1 MTNPARTALVGSLA
15 ALTLLA
21 SCARAAPGPAAET
34 DRPVIRVAYNSEADL
49 EDLPSLLAHE
59 ILREHGYTVETI
71 FFAQSELGVQAL
83 AQGEADFG
91 HGALR
96 PYWAAVAEGAEVL
109 TLMEHVANAWS
120 IVSLREIIECA
131 DLAGRRMAQH
141 SPGGVSK
148 ALSDA
153 YIAQACPGVEPI
165 ELIIPGSGNR
175 AAALLAGEIDAT
187 PLELA
192 DVAQLLAQGGDR
204 FHILVRFAEELP
216 GLKTSG
222 VTVRAAFARQ
232 HPQAVT
238 DYLQALLE
246 SHRRLAEDPGP
257 LVTAA
262 VEQLGL
268 DPETAAAAVEAYMA
282 IDAWHPNGGLDR
294 ASVAASLAFYQQMGS
309 LPEGLTAEAVA
320 DLTYLEAAL
329 DEIGR
334 W

>member
-1 MTNPARTALVGSLA
+1 MIQPSRVALISGLLTLALLA
-15 ALTLLA
+15 A
-21 SCARAAPGPAAET
+21 CGPAAPGPAGEAS
-34 DRPVIRVAYNSEADL
+34 RPVIRVAYNSEADL
-49 EDLPSLLAHE
+49 EDLPSLLAHD
-59 ILREHGYTVETI
+59 ILRADGYTVETV

-96 PYWAAVAEGAEVL
+96 PYWAAVAEGAEVM

-120 IVSLREIIECA
+120 IVSLREVAACA
-131 DLAGRRMAQH
+131 DLDGRRLAQH

-153 YIAQACPGVEPI
+153 YIAQTCPGIETV

-192 DVAQLLAQGGDR
+192 DVVPVLTQGGDR
-204 FHILVRFAEELP
+204 FHVLVRFAEALP

-222 VTVRAAFARQ
+222 VTVRAAFARE
-232 HPQAVT
+232 HPQAVA
-238 DYLQALLE
+238 DYLRAMLQAQ
-246 SHRRLAEDPGP
+246 RALAGDPAP
-257 LVTAA
+257 LVAAA

-268 DPETAAAAVEAYMA
+268 DPESAAAIVAAYLEIEAW
-282 IDAWHPNGGLDR
+282 DPNGGLDR
-294 ASVAASLAFYQQMGS
+294 AGVAESLAFYQQMGS
-309 LPEGLTAEAVA
+309 LPEGLTPEAVA
-320 DLTYLEAAL
+320 DLSFLEGVL
-329 DEIGR
+329 EEIGV